1 MKAYVAMIPKASG
14 GTRPQDQRPITVWD
28 VIYRIWANG
37 LNSGLS
43 GADLGSDS
51 SWCVSRLCRHGVSS
65 SIWYSPPRSA
75 VARLDPPST
84 AAGAGALA
92 GFFFD
97 LEKCFLS
104 LPWWGLFGVSARV
117 GVDAQIL
124 QCLRS
129 FYRQL
134 RHRFRYG
141 QVDGSEWFMANG
153 LAQGC
158 PASPDLMNI
167 LFEPFHRWA
176 AAQDKG
182 VSVANYFVASVSFAA
197 DVTLVAT
204 SLEEL
209 RFFWWLGAMNGAH
222 YLVFS

>member
-1 MKAYVAMIPKASG
+1 MFSVVAVVGLVWCFGAWG
-14 GTRPQDQRPITVWD
+14 G
-28 VIYRIWANG
+28 G
-37 LNSGLS
+37 
-43 GADLGSDS
+43 
-51 SWCVSRLCRHGVSS
+51 
-65 SIWYSPPRSA
+65 
-75 VARLDPPST
+75 
-84 AAGAGALA
+84 
-92 GFFFD
+92 
-97 LEKCFLS
+97 
-104 LPWWGLFGVSARV
+104 
-117 GVDAQIL
+117 DAQIV

-176 AAQDKG
+176 AAQNKG
-182 VSVANYFVASVSFAA
+182 VSVANSFVASVSFAD

-209 RFFWWLGAMNGAH
+209 RFFLVAGCYEWCSLLGVQLNATKTQLWCNRGAVGRQARMKFGEDTVG
-222 YLVFS
+222 LATRATFRVVGI